1 MLKSF
6 SVKDKFRLFSCSLFW
21 YQEVIVYSKL
31 NIFFHLPFIVCI
43 MYRPVDKIPSPTL
56 VACESIEISSL
67 RLHCGRAAF
76 YRSIIIP
83 PVVSWRNTVAN
94 RILLL
99 LVLLAGQT
107 DSRYQQKNVSVRTIF
122 CFQRSGD
129 VFTYK
134 NNGFLY
140 NLIGIRK
147 IFQKFEQPSFESC
160 SALNRKLTDV

>member
-1 MLKSF
+1 MLYLIIFVFKRIRLLIRCFVICIF
-6 SVKDKFRLFSCSLFW
+6 S
-21 YQEVIVYSKL
+21 
-31 NIFFHLPFIVCI
+31 
-43 MYRPVDKIPSPTL
+43 SPTL

-83 PVVSWRNTVAN
+83 PVVSWRNTVAS

-134 NNGFLY
+134 NNSFLY
-140 NLIGIRK
+140 NLIGIRNF
-147 IFQKFEQPSFESC
+147 FQKFEQPSYESC
-160 SALNRKLTDV
+160 SALNRELTDVQSYMH

>member
-1 MLKSF
+1 MPYLIVSF
-6 SVKDKFRLFSCSLFW
+6 LCSV
-21 YQEVIVYSKL
+21 YA
-31 NIFFHLPFIVCI
+31 
-43 MYRPVDKIPSPTL
+43 KIPSPTL

-76 YRSIIIP
+76 YRSIIRP

-160 SALNRKLTDV
+160 SALNGELTNV

>member
-1 MLKSF
+1 MF
-6 SVKDKFRLFSCSLFW
+6 SNEFASLFAVLL
-21 YQEVIVYSKL
+21 YV
-31 NIFFHLPFIVCI
+31 FFS
-43 MYRPVDKIPSPTL
+43 SPTL

-67 RLHCGRAAF
+67 RLHRGRAAF

-83 PVVSWRNTVAN
+83 PVASWRNTVAT

>member
-1 MLKSF
+1 MY
-6 SVKDKFRLFSCSLFW
+6 VYRL
-21 YQEVIVYSKL
+21 
-31 NIFFHLPFIVCI
+31 
-43 MYRPVDKIPSPTL
+43 VDKIPSPTL
-56 VACESIEISSL
+56 VAYESIEISSL

-83 PVVSWRNTVAN
+83 PVVSWRNTVAS

-134 NNGFLY
+134 NNSFLY
-140 NLIGIRK
+140 NLIGIRNF
-147 IFQKFEQPSFESC
+147 FQKFEQPSYENC
-160 SALNRKLTDV
+160 SASNRELTDVQSYMH